1 MMAVVVSICLAM
13 LAVAAVLCVARLLLA
28 ETLADRVVALDLL
41 LSVVVTGIATAA
53 VATGRGELLGLL
65 VVTALLGFVAT
76 VTVAR
81 FVERRGL

>member
-1 MMAVVVSICLAM
+1 MAIVVMVCLATLS
-13 LAVAAVLCVARLLLA
+13 LAALLCVARLLMA
-28 ETLADRVVALDLL
+28 ETVADRIVALDLL
-41 LSVVVTGIATAA
+41 LSVIVTGIATAA
-53 VATGRGELLGLL
+53 VTTQRGDLLGLL

>member
-1 MMAVVVSICLAM
+1 MTVVVAACLAV
-13 LAVAAVLCVARLLLA
+13 LAVAALLCVARLLVA
-28 ETLADRVVALDLL
+28 ETVADRVVALDLL
-41 LSVVVTGIATAA
+41 LSVIVTGIATAA
-53 VATGRGELLGLL
+53 VATRRGELLALL